1 MNILELLFEL
11 IQISNNVYLIH
22 AVLKLQ
28 QFGLT
33 MNRLPKTKKKNR
45 YKSGRRHKI
54 MHYHSCY
61 DPLTF
66 YFLME
71 KIVVTKGLK
80 SRRKN
85 QITEQETLRMQII

>member
-1 MNILELLFEL
+1 
-11 IQISNNVYLIH
+11 
-22 AVLKLQ
+22 
-28 QFGLT
+28 
-33 MNRLPKTKKKNR
+33 
-45 YKSGRRHKI
+45 

-66 YFLME
+66 HFLME